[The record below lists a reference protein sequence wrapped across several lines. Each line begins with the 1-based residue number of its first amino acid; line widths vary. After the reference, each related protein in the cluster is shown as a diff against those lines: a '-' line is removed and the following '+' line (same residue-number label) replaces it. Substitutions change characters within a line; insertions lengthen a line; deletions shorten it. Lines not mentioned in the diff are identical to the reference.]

1 MRRPSSGSRQGPRSG
16 VSGVSKTR
24 RRRVSSVINREVGL
38 NCRTPGSRPFSAAMT
53 ILIAEQRAHF
63 VLWVQW
69 RFGPRAVQRS
79 VLEGVSP
86 NCHTRG

>member
-1 MRRPSSGSRQGPRSG
+1 
-16 VSGVSKTR
+16 
-24 RRRVSSVINREVGL
+24 VINREVGL

-69 RFGPRAVQRS
+69 RFGPRRHALT
-79 VLEGVSP
+79 LESGTEHISA
-86 NCHTRG
+86 RLS